1 MARIVFIAP
10 NQKIFDVGRRIIAE
24 MGLDGQVDVYQA
36 ILAEGVAIAK
46 RAEADDVDVIVSR
59 GGTAEM
65 IKKAGVRTPVIEI
78 PITGPDL
85 AQALID
91 AKRITGM
98 EDPNIAVLAFE
109 NMMYDIELFSK
120 LLGLNLHIYE
130 LATGEDIAAAV
141 EQAVQD
147 KADIVI
153 GGIMTTRLAE
163 KHGLPTLILGSGE
176 SAFRV
181 AFLEAEKV
189 AAARMLEKEKTQQF
203 QVLVDCSMEGII
215 GVDRESRIRVF
226 NPTAA
231 KILRM
236 PPAAT
241 IGRDIREILPEHYI
255 LGCLQNGRE
264 FLGDILRI
272 NQVNILVNIAPIK
285 VANEIA
291 GAIVTFQ
298 EASRI
303 VEMEE
308 KIRKELYT
316 RGLVAQYRVEQI
328 LGISAEITEVKR
340 IAQEFAGIDATVLIS
355 GASGTGKELF
365 AQSMHNASLRSK
377 GPFVAVNCASLPPN
391 LMESELFGYVEGAF
405 TGANRKGKPGLFEL
419 AHKGT
424 IFLDEISEMDRYGQS
439 RLLRVIQERQVRR
452 LGDDKNIPVDVRI
465 IAASNRNLFRLVRE
479 GSFREDL
486 FYRLNVLTL
495 NLPALRERQGDVR
508 FLAGHFLQ
516 EMCKKLNKTLAM
528 APEALRLLENY
539 EWSGNVRELRNFME
553 RLAIMVRG
561 PVITAEAISAM
572 FQNREFDIA
581 RQYATTNPAAKPGE
595 ETDEKRQIVAA
606 LRATGYNQT
615 QTSRQLGIDRST
627 LYRKMKRYGIALG
640 LEK

>member
-10 NQKIFDVGRRIIAE
+10 NTKLYEVGRRIIGE
-24 MGLDGQVDVYQA
+24 MGLGDQVDVYQA
-36 ILAEGVAIAK
+36 ILAEGVAIAR

-65 IKKAGVRTPVIEI
+65 IKKSGVRTPVIEI

-91 AKRITGM
+91 AKRITGLAN
-98 EDPNIAVLAFE
+98 PKIAVLAFE

-120 LLGLNLHIYE
+120 LLDLHLHIYE
-130 LATGEDIAAAV
+130 LATGDDIAAAV
-141 EQAVQD
+141 EKAAQDAV
-147 KADIVI
+147 DIVI

-163 KHGLPTLILGSGE
+163 MKGLPTLILSSGE

-189 AAARMLEKEKTQQF
+189 AGARLLEKERTQQF
-203 QVLVDCSMEGII
+203 QVLVDYSMEGII
-215 GVDRESRIRVF
+215 GVDRENMIRVF
-226 NPTAA
+226 NPSAA
-231 KILRM
+231 KILRLST
-236 PPAAT
+236 AAT

-255 LGCLQNGRE
+255 VGCLQHGKE
-264 FLGDILRI
+264 YLGDILHI
-272 NQVNILVNIAPIK
+272 NQVNILLNIAPIK
-285 VANEIA
+285 VANEIT

-308 KIRKELYT
+308 KIRKELYSK
-316 RGLVAQYRVEQI
+316 GLVAQYRFEQI

-340 IAQEFAGIDATVLIS
+340 IAQEFSAIDATVLIS

-365 AQSMHNASLRSK
+365 AQSMHNCSLRRK
-377 GPFVAVNCASLPPN
+377 GPFVAVNCASLPSN

-424 IFLDEISEMDRYGQS
+424 IFLDEISEMDKYGQS

-479 GSFREDL
+479 GVFREDL

-495 NLPALRERQGDVR
+495 NLPVLKERMGDVR
-508 FLAGHFLQ
+508 FLAEYFLT
-516 EMCKKLNKTLAM
+516 EMCKKLNKTLMVETA
-528 APEALRLLENY
+528 ALQLLESY
-539 EWSGNVRELRNFME
+539 EWTGNIRELRNFME

-561 PVITAEAISAM
+561 TTITSEAITAM

-581 RQYATTNPAAKPGE
+581 RHHSSAGTIE
-595 ETDEKRQIVAA
+595 EPNEKKQIIAA
-606 LRATGYNQT
+606 LRAANFNQT
-615 QTSRQLGIDRST
+615 EAARQLGIDRST
-627 LYRKMKRYGIALG
+627 LYRKMKRYAIEIG
-640 LEK
+640 LAKK

>member
-10 NQKIFDVGRRIIAE
+10 NTKLYEVGRRIIGE
-24 MGLDGQVDVYQA
+24 MGLGDQVDVYQA
-36 ILAEGVAIAK
+36 ILAEGVAIAR

-65 IKKAGVRTPVIEI
+65 IKKSGVRTPVIEI

-91 AKRITGM
+91 AKRITGL
-98 EDPNIAVLAFE
+98 DNPKIAVLAFE

-120 LLGLNLHIYE
+120 LLDLHLHIYE
-130 LATGEDIAAAV
+130 LATGDDIAAAV
-141 EQAVQD
+141 EKAAQDAV
-147 KADIVI
+147 DIVI

-163 KHGLPTLILGSGE
+163 MKGLPTLILSSGE

-189 AAARMLEKEKTQQF
+189 AGARLLEKERTQQF

-215 GVDRESRIRVF
+215 GVDRENMIRVF
-226 NPTAA
+226 NPSAA
-231 KILRM
+231 KILRLSS
-236 PPAAT
+236 AAT

-255 LGCLQNGRE
+255 AGCLQHGKE
-264 FLGDILRI
+264 YLGDILHI
-272 NQVNILVNIAPIK
+272 NQVNILLNIAPIK
-285 VANEIA
+285 VANEIT

-308 KIRKELYT
+308 KIRKELYSK
-316 RGLVAQYRVEQI
+316 GLVAQYRFEQI

-340 IAQEFAGIDATVLIS
+340 IAQEFSAIDATVLIS

-365 AQSMHNASLRSK
+365 AQSMHNCSLRRK
-377 GPFVAVNCASLPPN
+377 GPFVAVNCASLPSN

-424 IFLDEISEMDRYGQS
+424 IFLDEISEMDKYGQS

-479 GSFREDL
+479 GVFREDL

-495 NLPALRERQGDVR
+495 NLPVLKERMGDVR
-508 FLAGHFLQ
+508 FLAEYFLT
-516 EMCKKLNKTLAM
+516 EMCKKLNKTLTVENA
-528 APEALRLLENY
+528 ALRLLESY
-539 EWSGNVRELRNFME
+539 EWTGNIRELRNFME

-561 PVITAEAISAM
+561 TTITAEAITAM

-581 RQYATTNPAAKPGE
+581 RHYSST
-595 ETDEKRQIVAA
+595 ETVEDPNEKIQIIAA
-606 LRATGYNQT
+606 LRATNFNQT
-615 QTSRQLGIDRST
+615 EAARQLGIDRST
-627 LYRKMKRYGIALG
+627 LYRKMKRYAIEIG
-640 LEK
+640 LAKK

>member
-10 NQKIFDVGRRIIAE
+10 NTKLYEVGRRIIAE
-24 MGLDGQVDVYQA
+24 MGLGDQVDVYQA
-36 ILAEGVAIAK
+36 ILAEGVAIAR

-65 IKKAGVRTPVIEI
+65 IKKSGVRTPVIEI

-91 AKRITGM
+91 AKRITGL
-98 EDPNIAVLAFE
+98 DNPKIAVLAFE

-120 LLGLNLHIYE
+120 LLDLHLHIYE
-130 LATGEDIAAAV
+130 LATGDDIAAAV
-141 EQAVQD
+141 EKAVQD
-147 KADIVI
+147 SVDIVI
-153 GGIMTTRLAE
+153 GGIMTTRLAAM
-163 KHGLPTLILGSGE
+163 KGLPTLILSSGE

-181 AFLEAEKV
+181 AFMEAEKV
-189 AAARMLEKEKTQQF
+189 AGARLLEKERTQQF

-215 GVDRESRIRVF
+215 GVDRENMIRVF
-226 NPTAA
+226 NPSAA
-231 KILRM
+231 KILRLST
-236 PPAAT
+236 AAT
-241 IGRDIREILPEHYI
+241 IGRDIREILPQHYI
-255 LGCLQNGRE
+255 VGCLQHGKE
-264 FLGDILRI
+264 YLGDILRI
-272 NQVNILVNIAPIK
+272 NQVNILLNIAPIK
-285 VANEIA
+285 VANEIT

-308 KIRKELYT
+308 KIRKELYSK
-316 RGLVAQYRVEQI
+316 GVVAQYRFEQI

-340 IAQEFAGIDATVLIS
+340 IAQEFSAIDATVLIS

-365 AQSMHNASLRSK
+365 AQSMHNSSLRRK
-377 GPFVAVNCASLPPN
+377 GPFVAVNCASLPSN

-424 IFLDEISEMDRYGQS
+424 IFLDEISEMDKYGQS

-479 GSFREDL
+479 GVFREDL

-495 NLPALRERQGDVR
+495 NLPVLKERMGDVR
-508 FLAGHFLQ
+508 FLAEYFLT
-516 EMCKKLNKTLAM
+516 EMCKKLNKTLTVENA
-528 APEALRLLENY
+528 ALQLLESY
-539 EWSGNVRELRNFME
+539 EWTGNIRELRNFME

-561 PVITAEAISAM
+561 TTVTAEAITAM

-581 RQYATTNPAAKPGE
+581 RHYSSA
-595 ETDEKRQIVAA
+595 ETVEDPNEKIQIIAA
-606 LRATGYNQT
+606 LRAANFNQT
-615 QTSRQLGIDRST
+615 EAARQLGVDRST
-627 LYRKMKRYGIALG
+627 LYRKMKRYAIEIG
-640 LEK
+640 LVKK

>member
-10 NQKIFDVGRRIIAE
+10 NTKLYEVGRRIIGE
-24 MGLDGQVDVYQA
+24 MGLGDQVDVYQA
-36 ILAEGVAIAK
+36 ILAEGVSIAR

-65 IKKAGVRTPVIEI
+65 IKKSGVRTPVIEI

-91 AKRITGM
+91 AKRITGL
-98 EDPNIAVLAFE
+98 DNPKIAVLAFE

-120 LLGLNLHIYE
+120 LLDLHLHIYE
-130 LATGEDIAAAV
+130 LATGDDIAAAV
-141 EQAVQD
+141 EKAVHD
-147 KADIVI
+147 KVDIVI
-153 GGIMTTRLAE
+153 GGIMTTRLAAM
-163 KHGLPTLILGSGE
+163 KGLPTLILSSGE

-189 AAARMLEKEKTQQF
+189 AGARLLEKERTQQF

-215 GVDRESRIRVF
+215 GVDRENMIRVF
-226 NPTAA
+226 NPSAA
-231 KILRM
+231 KILRLST
-236 PPAAT
+236 AAT

-255 LGCLQNGRE
+255 VGCLQHGKE
-264 FLGDILRI
+264 YLGDIQRI
-272 NQVNILVNIAPIK
+272 NQVNILLNIAPIK
-285 VANEIA
+285 VANEIT

-316 RGLVAQYRVEQI
+316 KGLVAQYRFEQI

-340 IAQEFAGIDATVLIS
+340 IAQEFSAIDATVLIS

-365 AQSMHNASLRSK
+365 AQSMHNCSLRRK
-377 GPFVAVNCASLPPN
+377 GPFVAVNCASLPSN

-424 IFLDEISEMDRYGQS
+424 IFLDEISEMDKYGQS

-479 GSFREDL
+479 GVFREDL

-495 NLPALRERQGDVR
+495 NLPVLKERMGDVR
-508 FLAGHFLQ
+508 FLAEYFLT
-516 EMCKKLNKTLAM
+516 EMCKKLNKTLSVESA
-528 APEALRLLENY
+528 ALQLLESY
-539 EWSGNVRELRNFME
+539 EWTGNIRELRNFME

-561 PVITAEAISAM
+561 TTITADAITAM

-581 RQYATTNPAAKPGE
+581 RHYSST
-595 ETDEKRQIVAA
+595 ETVEDPNEKKQIIAA
-606 LRATGYNQT
+606 LRATNFNQT
-615 QTSRQLGIDRST
+615 EAARQLGIDRST
-627 LYRKMKRYGIALG
+627 LYRKMKRYAIEIG
-640 LEK
+640 LAKK